1 MKTDKFIAIDF
12 ETANRNMASAC
23 ALGIVV
29 FQEGVLT
36 YKESFLIRPHD
47 SVNTF
52 DPTFIDIHHITPQ
65 DVADQPEFDQ
75 LWPNIR
81 EIIKDGILVAHN
93 ASFDMTVLMSLITL
107 YRLDYDHFHYFCTV
121 KLSRTVFKFLPSH
134 RLNIVSQHLGISLD
148 HHDALSDAFAC
159 AQIVNQTMILTG
171 IYHPWQLCEA
181 LMVPISSS
189 WYL

>member
-1 MKTDKFIAIDF
+1 MKPDKFIAIDF

-23 ALGIVV
+23 AIGIVV

-36 YKESFLIRPHD
+36 YKESFLIRPHE
-47 SVNTF
+47 SVYSF
-52 DPTFIDIHHITPQ
+52 DPSFIDIHHIHPE
-65 DVADQPEFDQ
+65 DVADQREFNE
-75 LWPNIR
+75 LWPLIR
-81 EIIKDGILVAHN
+81 EIFKDGILVAHN

-107 YRLDYDHFHYFCTV
+107 YKLEYDHFSYFCTV
-121 KLSRTVFKFLPSH
+121 KMSRSAFKFLPSH
-134 RLNIVSQHLGISLD
+134 RLNVVAQHLGIALD
-148 HHDALSDAFAC
+148 HHDAGSDAFAC

-171 IYHPWQLCEA
+171 IYHPWELCDA

>member
-1 MKTDKFIAIDF
+1 MKPNKFIAIDF

-36 YKESFLIRPHD
+36 YKESFLIRPHE
-47 SVNTF
+47 SVGPF
-52 DPTFIDIHHITPQ
+52 DPSFIDIHNIRPE
-65 DVADQPEFDQ
+65 DVSDQPQFDEI
-75 LWPNIR
+75 WPKIR
-81 EIIKDGILVAHN
+81 EIIKNGILVAHN

-107 YRLDYDHFHYFCTV
+107 YRLDYDHFEYFCSV
-121 KLSRTVFKFLPSH
+121 RLSRSAFKFLPSH
-134 RLNIVSQHLGISLD
+134 RLNIVAEHLGISLN

-171 IYHPWQLCEA
+171 IYHPWELCDA
-181 LMVPISSS
+181 LAVPVSSS